1 MSRATALLILAFLL
15 AAQPAAAAA
24 GGLEKAAKPKGD
36 AAPPGAA
43 ARRAERGRSSAQ
55 RRGGAKPTPTPAAP
69 DSRQQESARVPAVAV
84 VNRPAPD
91 YLSGEASVTVN
102 PKQPTVIK
110 MGLAQN
116 ATAVVEWTA
125 SDLIYYHHEGN
136 DKLVTVFD
144 SPTKE
149 TDHFITLYPG
159 PAFVAPSEEAR
170 RAGARTPSTTIT
182 LQMTSGLVL
191 ILELVPAED
200 VSRNAHRVVINY
212 NRDEVVAARKAAG
225 LAVNLDGKESG
236 TARPTNANSVRVA
249 RGGGRP
255 GGDEPA
261 RVMPAVVGDVD
272 SSKADANRKK
282 GRKPVESSDAANKAL
297 VAAVKSPEKFFKN
310 WTAESNGLSLS
321 LSPAADVDDRSRVV
335 VVAVKNTSTAGL
347 RLVPGS
353 PEIFIQILDEKNTPL
368 RVEAVNRLHV
378 ETTALGGRIPAGQVV
393 YYALVYE
400 TQILG
405 AREKLRV
412 SVSQTDAADSAVTAD
427 MSQASR

>member
-1 MSRATALLILAFLL
+1 MFRTVAVSILMLLL
-15 AAQPAAAAA
+15 AGQPLAASTNPRENLA
-24 GGLEKAAKPKGD
+24 GQSHAE
-36 AAPPGAA
+36 GASRGGSS
-43 ARRAERGRSSAQ
+43 RRQQRGRTTSKRPAP
-55 RRGGAKPTPTPAAP
+55 KPTPTPAVEAA
-69 DSRQQESARVPAVAV
+69 RQEAVRAPAVAV
-84 VNRPAPD
+84 VNRPDLD

-159 PAFVAPSEEAR
+159 PAFVAPSAEAR
-170 RAGARTPSTTIT
+170 KQGARLPSTTIT

-191 ILELVPAED
+191 ILELVPVED
-200 VSRNAHRVVINY
+200 VSRNAHRVVVNY
-212 NRDEVVAARKAAG
+212 NRDEVIAARKAAG
-225 LAVNLDGKESG
+225 LAVNLDGNETGG
-236 TARPTNANSVRVA
+236 TRTNANSVRVA
-249 RGGGRP
+249 KGGQGGGAEE
-255 GGDEPA
+255 EPA
-261 RVMPAVVGDVD
+261 RPNPAVVGDVD

-282 GRKPVESSDAANKAL
+282 GRKPVESSEAASRAL
-297 VAAVKSPEKFFKN
+297 VGAVKSPEKLFKS
-310 WTAESNGLSLS
+310 WSPVSNGMSLS
-321 LSPAADVDDRSRVV
+321 VSPAADVDDRSRVV
-335 VVAVKNTSTAGL
+335 VVAVKNASTAGL

-353 PEIFIQILDEKNTPL
+353 PEIYIQILDDKMTPL
-368 RVEAVNRLHV
+368 RVEAINRLHV

-393 YYALVYE
+393 YYAIVYE

-405 AREKLRV
+405 SHEKLRV
-412 SVSQTDAADSAVTAD
+412 SVSQTEAADAAITAD
-427 MSQASR
+427 MGQGSR

>member
-1 MSRATALLILAFLL
+1 MLRTVAGFILMMLL
-15 AAQPAAAAA
+15 AGQPPAAYASAV
-24 GGLEKAAKPKGD
+24 EKAAGKSNAE
-36 AAPPGAA
+36 AATQGGSS
-43 ARRAERGRSSAQ
+43 RRPSRGRAPAK
-55 RRGGAKPTPTPAAP
+55 RAVPKPTPTPAAET
-69 DSRQQESARVPAVAV
+69 RQQEVARTPAVAV
-84 VNRPAPD
+84 VNRPDLD

-159 PAFVAPSEEAR
+159 PAFVAPSAEAR
-170 RAGARTPSTTIT
+170 KQGARLPSTTIT

-191 ILELVPAED
+191 ILELVPVED
-200 VSRNAHRVVINY
+200 VSRNAHRVVVNY
-212 NRDEVVAARKAAG
+212 NRDEVIAARKAAG
-225 LAVNLDGKESG
+225 LAVNLDGKEAG
-236 TARPTNANSVRVA
+236 GPRTNANSVRVA
-249 RGGGRP
+249 KGGQGGGTEE
-255 GGDEPA
+255 EPA
-261 RVMPAVVGDVD
+261 RTIPAVVGDVD

-282 GRKPVESSDAANKAL
+282 GRKPVESSEAASRAL
-297 VAAVKSPEKFFKN
+297 VGAVKSPEKLFKN
-310 WTAESNGLSLS
+310 WSPISNGMSLS
-321 LSPAADVDDRSRVV
+321 VSPAADVDDRSRVV
-335 VVAVKNTSTAGL
+335 VVAVKNASTAGL

-353 PEIFIQILDEKNTPL
+353 PEIYIQILDDKMTPL
-368 RVEAVNRLHV
+368 RVEAINRLHV

-393 YYALVYE
+393 YYAIVYE

-405 AREKLRV
+405 SHEKLRV
-412 SVSQTDAADSAVTAD
+412 SVSQTDAADAAITAD
-427 MSQASR
+427 MGQGSR

>member
-1 MSRATALLILAFLL
+1 MLRTVAGFILMMLL
-15 AAQPAAAAA
+15 AGQPPAAYA
-24 GGLEKAAKPKGD
+24 GAVEKAAGKSEAE
-36 AAPPGAA
+36 AATQGGSSRRPSRARA
-43 ARRAERGRSSAQ
+43 QARRAVP
-55 RRGGAKPTPTPAAP
+55 KPTPTPAAE
-69 DSRQQESARVPAVAV
+69 SRQQEVARTPAVTV
-84 VNRPAPD
+84 VNRPELD

-159 PAFVAPSEEAR
+159 PAFVAPSAEAR
-170 RAGARTPSTTIT
+170 KQGARLPSTTIT

-191 ILELVPAED
+191 ILELVPVED
-200 VSRNAHRVVINY
+200 VSRNAHRVVVNY
-212 NRDEVVAARKAAG
+212 NRDEVIAARKAAG
-225 LAVNLDGKESG
+225 LAVNLDGKEAGG
-236 TARPTNANSVRVA
+236 TRTNANSVRVA
-249 RGGGRP
+249 KGGQGGGA
-255 GGDEPA
+255 EEETA
-261 RVMPAVVGDVD
+261 RTIPAVVGDVD

-282 GRKPVESSDAANKAL
+282 GRGAVESSEAASRAL
-297 VAAVKSPEKFFKN
+297 VGAVKSPEKLFKS
-310 WTAESNGLSLS
+310 WSPVSNGMSLS
-321 LSPAADVDDRSRVV
+321 VSPAADVDDRSRVV
-335 VVAVKNTSTAGL
+335 VVAVKNASTAGL

-353 PEIFIQILDEKNTPL
+353 PEIYIQILDDKMTPL
-368 RVEAVNRLHV
+368 RVEAINRLHV

-393 YYALVYE
+393 YYAIVYE

-405 AREKLRV
+405 SHEKLRV
-412 SVSQTDAADSAVTAD
+412 SVSQRDAADAAITAD
-427 MSQASR
+427 MGQGSR

>member
-24 GGLEKAAKPKGD
+24 GGGEKGAKSNETAAQG
-36 AAPPGAA
+36 GAA
-43 ARRAERGRSSAQ
+43 ALKTGRGRSSAQ
-55 RRGGAKPTPTPAAP
+55 RRGGAKPTPTPAATEG
-69 DSRQQESARVPAVAV
+69 RQQESASIPAIAV

-102 PKQPTVIK
+102 PKQPTVIR

-236 TARPTNANSVRVA
+236 AARPTNANSVRVA
-249 RGGGRP
+249 RGGQP
-255 GGDEPA
+255 VGDEPA

-272 SSKADANRKK
+272 STKADANRKK
-282 GRKPVESSDAANKAL
+282 GRRAVESSDAANKAL
-297 VAAVKSPEKFFKN
+297 VAAVKSPEKFFKS
-310 WTAESNGLSLS
+310 WTAESNGLSVS

>member
-1 MSRATALLILAFLL
+1 MFRTVAVSILMLLL
-15 AAQPAAAAA
+15 AGQPPAASANASEKSA
-24 GGLEKAAKPKGD
+24 GKSNEGQASQG
-36 AAPPGAA
+36 GSS
-43 ARRAERGRSSAQ
+43 RRPQRGRTPSKRPAP
-55 RRGGAKPTPTPAAP
+55 KPTLTPAAEA
-69 DSRQQESARVPAVAV
+69 RQEVARTPAVAV
-84 VNRPAPD
+84 VNRPDLD

-159 PAFVAPSEEAR
+159 PAFVAPSAEAR
-170 RAGARTPSTTIT
+170 KQGARLPSTTIT

-191 ILELVPAED
+191 ILELVPVED
-200 VSRNAHRVVINY
+200 VSRNAHRVVVNY
-212 NRDEVVAARKAAG
+212 NRDEVIAARKAAG
-225 LAVNLDGKESG
+225 LAVNLDGKDSG
-236 TARPTNANSVRVA
+236 GPRTNANSVRVA
-249 RGGGRP
+249 KGGQGGGAEE
-255 GGDEPA
+255 EPA
-261 RVMPAVVGDVD
+261 RTIPAVVGDVD

-282 GRKPVESSDAANKAL
+282 GRKPVESSEAASRAL
-297 VAAVKSPEKFFKN
+297 VGAVKSPEKLFKS
-310 WTAESNGLSLS
+310 WSPVSNGMSLS
-321 LSPAADVDDRSRVV
+321 VSPAADVDDRSRVV
-335 VVAVKNTSTAGL
+335 VVAIKNASTAGL

-353 PEIFIQILDEKNTPL
+353 PEIYIQILDDKMTPL
-368 RVEAVNRLHV
+368 RVETINRLHV

-393 YYALVYE
+393 YYAIVYE

-405 AREKLRV
+405 SHEKLRV
-412 SVSQTDAADSAVTAD
+412 SVSQRDAADAAITAD
-427 MSQASR
+427 MGQDSR

>member
-1 MSRATALLILAFLL
+1 MFRTVAVSILMMLL
-15 AAQPAAAAA
+15 AGQPPAAYA
-24 GGLEKAAKPKGD
+24 GAVEKAAGKSNAE
-36 AAPPGAA
+36 AATQGGSS
-43 ARRAERGRSSAQ
+43 RRPSRGRTQAK
-55 RRGGAKPTPTPAAP
+55 RAVPKPTPTPAAEP
-69 DSRQQESARVPAVAV
+69 RQQEVARAPAVTV
-84 VNRPAPD
+84 VNRPDLD

-159 PAFVAPSEEAR
+159 PAFVAPSAEAR
-170 RAGARTPSTTIT
+170 KQGARLPSATIT

-191 ILELVPAED
+191 ILELVPVED
-200 VSRNAHRVVINY
+200 VSRNAHRVVVNY
-212 NRDEVVAARKAAG
+212 NRDEVIAARKAAG
-225 LAVNLDGKESG
+225 LAVNLDGKDSG
-236 TARPTNANSVRVA
+236 GPRTNANSVRVA
-249 RGGGRP
+249 KGGQGGGTEE
-255 GGDEPA
+255 EPA
-261 RVMPAVVGDVD
+261 RTIPAVVGDVD

-282 GRKPVESSDAANKAL
+282 GRGAVESSEAASRAL
-297 VAAVKSPEKFFKN
+297 VGAVKSPEKLFKS
-310 WTAESNGLSLS
+310 WSPVSNGMSLS
-321 LSPAADVDDRSRVV
+321 VSPAVDVDDRSRVV
-335 VVAVKNTSTAGL
+335 VVAVKNASTAGL

-353 PEIFIQILDEKNTPL
+353 PEIYIQILDDKMTPL
-368 RVEAVNRLHV
+368 RVEAINRLHV

-393 YYALVYE
+393 YYAIVYE

-405 AREKLRV
+405 SHEKLRV
-412 SVSQTDAADSAVTAD
+412 SVSQTDAADAAITAD
-427 MSQASR
+427 MGQASR